1 MAELTISIN
10 SRPFQIM
17 CRDGEEAQVKQL
29 AEDLATRIANIKR
42 DVGAGHRAGD
52 SHLLVLAGLTMCN
65 ELGDLRHEIGR
76 VREEVEKTTAARQD
90 LHDRIEE
97 LEDRVSGAL
106 EQAAQRV
113 EDLLSM
119 MAPEETEQAIDLP
132 PINES

>member
-52 SHLLVLAGLTMCN
+52 SHLLVLTGLTMCN
-65 ELGDLRHEIGR
+65 ELRDLRHEIGR

-90 LHDRIEE
+90 LHDSIEE

>member
-42 DVGAGHRAGD
+42 DVGAGRRAGD
-52 SHLLVLAGLTMCN
+52 SHLLVLTGLTMCN
-65 ELGDLRHEIGR
+65 ELRDLRHEIGR

>member
-52 SHLLVLAGLTMCN
+52 SHLLVLTGLTMCN
-65 ELGDLRHEIGR
+65 DLRDLRHEIGR

-97 LEDRVSGAL
+97 LEDTVSGAL

>member
-10 SRPFQIM
+10 SRPFEIM

-52 SHLLVLAGLTMCN
+52 SHLLVLTGLTMCN
-65 ELGDLRHEIGR
+65 ELRDLRHEIGR

-97 LEDRVSGAL
+97 LEDTVSGAL
-106 EQAAQRV
+106 EQAVQRV

>member
-29 AEDLATRIANIKR
+29 AEDLATRIANIKH

-52 SHLLVLAGLTMCN
+52 SHLLVLTGLTMCN
-65 ELGDLRHEIGR
+65 ELRDLRHEIGR

-97 LEDRVSGAL
+97 LEDTVSGAL

-119 MAPEETEQAIDLP
+119 TAREETEQAIDLP

>member
-52 SHLLVLAGLTMCN
+52 SHLLVLSGLTMCN
-65 ELGDLRHEIGR
+65 ELRDLRHEIGR

-97 LEDRVSGAL
+97 LEDTVSGAL

>member
-17 CRDGEEAQVKQL
+17 CRDGEEALVKQL

-52 SHLLVLAGLTMCN
+52 SHLLVLTGLTMCN
-65 ELGDLRHEIGR
+65 ELRDLRHEIGR

>member
-17 CRDGEEAQVKQL
+17 CRDGEEALVKQL

-52 SHLLVLAGLTMCN
+52 SHLLVLTGLTMCN
-65 ELGDLRHEIGR
+65 ELRDLRHEIGR

-97 LEDRVSGAL
+97 LEDTVSGAL

>member
-52 SHLLVLAGLTMCN
+52 SHLLVLTGLTMCN
-65 ELGDLRHEIGR
+65 ELRDLRHEIGR

-97 LEDRVSGAL
+97 LEDTVTGAL

>member
-52 SHLLVLAGLTMCN
+52 SHLLVLTGLTMCN
-65 ELGDLRHEIGR
+65 ELRDLRHEIGR

-97 LEDRVSGAL
+97 LEDSVTGAL